1 MPAMSYVWDELET
14 SAGDVAAS
22 AKGRGRDRG
31 AAGGALPSPPPAP
44 TPGGG
49 GRRRFIWDEMD
60 SAPSGSREDEAKA
73 PWHEAAFEQA
83 ADPSSTF
90 EAIQRKVAEMMEE
103 LADKRAA
110 VRERQL
116 ELKRLRA
123 DASAEVSRRA
133 AAYERKAK
141 ESAKSHGAAVERQTV
156 LLAKM
161 RGDVTHLRGRAAELQ
176 KQSSSAAAVRASRL
190 ERLTDELDDSA
201 RLAREQWSA
210 TETKDLSRVVEKRRD
225 AVKAKV
231 IKALEPEV
239 HRLIS
244 ANRDDAQKRRESDAR
259 WLSQQRCDL
268 EAAHE
273 ADLALERRK
282 VEDDLEED
290 LAGLRRRNSDKLRQ
304 LHQRAERDV
313 AELWEAQKR
322 SLEAERD
329 RYEAER
335 QRDDDRARRDA
346 DALQAWERGKAAEH
360 AAAHKRAEIDAAAH
374 IGMDEDV
381 RQANFLAQRNSAT
394 ASAKTALAAQRPMR
408 IDALLRPVRQKC
420 DDDLR
425 MVTSRLRAQA
435 EAELR
440 DLAAALE
447 AERKECASL
456 PSCRVRMSR
465 PHFRRRRLDGAT
477 RLVASQSDAIDD
489 MKAREASA
497 MEAHLGAAAARTALQ
512 ARIRA
517 LDSEAAEASAAAAR
531 HRDESVDA
539 RDRAS
544 HFCASAAEKRDALAD
559 ELAAEL
565 QAARAR
571 VAAAVA
577 AFDSSAGAA
586 AQAAVEAE
594 AAQRLQRQVHADE
607 LEGIEGKIR
616 ATLDRKATA
625 RDALLAKLA
634 QLQQASAAKEAEIGE
649 RRERNTLLTD
659 SIG

>member
-1 MPAMSYVWDELET
+1 
-14 SAGDVAAS
+14 
-22 AKGRGRDRG
+22 
-31 AAGGALPSPPPAP
+31 
-44 TPGGG
+44 
-49 GRRRFIWDEMD
+49 
-60 SAPSGSREDEAKA
+60 
-73 PWHEAAFEQA
+73 
-83 ADPSSTF
+83 
-90 EAIQRKVAEMMEE
+90 
-103 LADKRAA
+103 
-110 VRERQL
+110 
-116 ELKRLRA
+116 
-123 DASAEVSRRA
+123 
-133 AAYERKAK
+133 
-141 ESAKSHGAAVERQTV
+141 
-156 LLAKM
+156 
-161 RGDVTHLRGRAAELQ
+161 
-176 KQSSSAAAVRASRL
+176 
-190 ERLTDELDDSA
+190 
-201 RLAREQWSA
+201 
-210 TETKDLSRVVEKRRD
+210 
-225 AVKAKV
+225 
-231 IKALEPEV
+231 
-239 HRLIS
+239 
-244 ANRDDAQKRRESDAR
+244 
-259 WLSQQRCDL
+259 
-268 EAAHE
+268 
-273 ADLALERRK
+273 
-282 VEDDLEED
+282 
-290 LAGLRRRNSDKLRQ
+290 
-304 LHQRAERDV
+304 
-313 AELWEAQKR
+313 
-322 SLEAERD
+322 
-329 RYEAER
+329 
-335 QRDDDRARRDA
+335 
-346 DALQAWERGKAAEH
+346 
-360 AAAHKRAEIDAAAH
+360 
-374 IGMDEDV
+374 MDEDV

-447 AERKECASL
+447 AERKE
-456 PSCRVRMSR
+456 
-465 PHFRRRRLDGAT
+465 
-477 RLVASQSDAIDD
+477 LVASQSDAIDD